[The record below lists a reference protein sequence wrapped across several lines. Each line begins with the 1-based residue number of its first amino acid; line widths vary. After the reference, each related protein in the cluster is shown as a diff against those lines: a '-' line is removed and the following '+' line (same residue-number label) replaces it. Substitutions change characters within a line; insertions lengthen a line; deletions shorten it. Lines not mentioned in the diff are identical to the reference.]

1 MSIDIK
7 FSLSL
12 SLNCKINTSVS
23 PLVIQGPRVQW
34 YRPIT
39 LKQLFTLKNRFSG
52 HTENKVVAGNTSMG
66 MWIWQIANVNIFLNL
81 VLELRQKGTLCPIL
95 ISVTHIPE
103 LQILELNER
112 GLVVGAAVTV
122 AQLEDKLKEIVNT
135 LPGNIDS
142 KLVHY
147 LSGIV

>member
-1 MSIDIK
+1 M
-7 FSLSL
+7 
-12 SLNCKINTSVS
+12 
-23 PLVIQGPRVQW
+23 
-34 YRPIT
+34 
-39 LKQLFTLKNRFSG
+39 
-52 HTENKVVAGNTSMG
+52 
-66 MWIWQIANVNIFLNL
+66 
-81 VLELRQKGTLCPIL
+81 LELRQKGTLCPIL

-122 AQLEDKLKEIVNT
+122 AQLEDKLKEIVNI

-147 LSGIV
+147 LSGII

>member
-1 MSIDIK
+1 M
-7 FSLSL
+7 
-12 SLNCKINTSVS
+12 
-23 PLVIQGPRVQW
+23 
-34 YRPIT
+34 
-39 LKQLFTLKNRFSG
+39 
-52 HTENKVVAGNTSMG
+52 
-66 MWIWQIANVNIFLNL
+66 
-81 VLELRQKGTLCPIL
+81 
-95 ISVTHIPE
+95 THIPE

-147 LSGIV
+147 LSGII